1 MVEVEPFKEEGQLA
15 AEADELNA
23 GKILKITL
31 GGIAALILSMMAVT
45 YAFKEP
51 IIELGHNFVEALGPM
66 GVTLGFFLPD
76 AFTLPIPAD
85 AIAALALAGKMD
97 FWTIVVF
104 GSLGTLSGGSVGF
117 AIGRLLSH
125 TRWFQ
130 RFMKRRGAQMTRLM
144 RRYGTKALL
153 VAVVTPIPYSIACWG
168 AGALNMRFSTFFL
181 ISLLRVPRVAFY
193 LLLIDQGVLQVVF

>member
-1 MVEVEPFKEEGQLA
+1 VVEVEPFKEEGQLV

-31 GGIAALILSMMAVT
+31 GGIAALILGMMAVT

-51 IIELGHNFVEALGPM
+51 IIELGHDFVEVLGPI

-85 AIAALALAGKMD
+85 AISALALAGKLD

-130 RFMKRRGAQMTRLM
+130 RFMTRRGAQMTRLM